1 MYYRY
6 DGGEGVILCLYDDDI
21 LTFWNNLNVIEEA
34 KDFLYESFEMID
46 LGVVDLIWNIKLL
59 REDSDGI
66 ALL

>member
-34 KDFLYESFEMID
+34 KDFLYESF
-46 LGVVDLIWNIKLL
+46 
-59 REDSDGI
+59 
-66 ALL
+66 